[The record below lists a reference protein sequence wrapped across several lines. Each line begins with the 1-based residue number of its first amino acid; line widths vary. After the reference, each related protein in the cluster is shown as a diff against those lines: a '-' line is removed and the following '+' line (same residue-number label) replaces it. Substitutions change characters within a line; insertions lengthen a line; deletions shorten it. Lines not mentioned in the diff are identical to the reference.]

1 MRSFAVWYDAEEHID
16 HDVEAKIHINFWNS
30 VEYLQK
36 EKDCFFDFGFLI
48 NDISGISA
56 INLYCP
62 FYVEKKGACGY
73 NIYDLGAKISNIELI
88 DAIFNENY
96 TAVSGA
102 PKRYLVNTKPYEVSG
117 TAESNPSN
125 FEKFVIYS
133 LDENNEIDVKY
144 CKKQPYQGDNAG
156 NKCNDGTIITLK
168 IKDIEKYSS
177 EILDDTKAYYFR
189 IRIRVREDALST
201 ITQNVD
207 YKFFLK
213 ANLYSTVVMD
223 FRLNDIRSFNQE
235 IKNKY
240 TYGRKFKI
248 ISVNYLIMKNITDEV
263 EALGMNMTCRLLES
277 DLWNQ
282 YIDGLQNNMMAYHIK
297 KKMNHDK
304 PIQDFCAIVK
314 VKYEKVTYKLLF
326 WYVIGAAFIGVLGN
340 IFYSKLCDGWD
351 ILCNFLQ
358 KILELM

>member
-1 MRSFAVWYDAEEHID
+1 MRSFAVWYDTEDHID
-16 HDVEAKIHINFWNS
+16 HDVKAKIHINFWNS

-48 NDISGISA
+48 NDISGIST

-62 FYVEKKGACGY
+62 FYVKKEGSCGY

-96 TAVSGA
+96 SAVSGA
-102 PKRYLVNTKPYEVSG
+102 PKRYLVNTKPYEVRSSS
-117 TAESNPSN
+117 ESESSD

-133 LDENNEIDVKY
+133 LDENSEIDIQY
-144 CKKQPYQGDNAG
+144 CKKQPYQVDNANKN

-177 EILDDTKAYYFR
+177 EILEDTKAYYFR
-189 IRIRVREDALST
+189 IRIRVQENALST
-201 ITQNVD
+201 ITQNVN

-240 TYGRKFKI
+240 THGRKFKI

-263 EALGMNMTCRLLES
+263 EALGTNMTCRLLES

-297 KKMNHDK
+297 KKMIHDK

-314 VKYEKVTYKLLF
+314 VKYEKVTWKLLVGYLF
-326 WYVIGAAFIGVLGN
+326 GAVAIGAGGNLFYEGVCLLCKLATNGN
-340 IFYSKLCDGWD
+340 
-351 ILCNFLQ
+351 
-358 KILELM
+358 